1 MKTVEELFREINA
14 SEELQKELSSIG
26 KGQFAEVDA
35 FLKKHNCDVSAEEFV
50 VFLKKQDK
58 SQFEGELS
66 DDATEAVAGG
76 KMSWRLW

>member
-1 MKTVEELFREINA
+1 MKTVEELFREIIA
-14 SEELQKELSSIG
+14 SKELQEELTSIG

-35 FLKKHNCDVSAEEFV
+35 FLKKHNCEVSAEEFV
-50 VFLKKQDK
+50 DFLKKQKK
-58 SQFEGELS
+58 SQSEGELA